1 LLKALYV
8 SDRYCNGHVQVAPG
22 MAAKK
27 ECKSK
32 KGKMVPNKDDLPS
45 PTSPSMDGRL
55 KFSDRLKALLNSGTS
70 STGSVTT
77 AGVASVKEES
87 VDQPDDPYAFSEPE
101 PQVLRLY
108 QNPNPNHTYS
118 RRCVALSS
126 KTRQASASPKSG
138 TVSGIKVVSSPTA
151 SGNDGNTGKLYP
163 ALSAS
168 LGQLFPS
175 NSPSLDASTSPQLQQ
190 PKNIVVSGENKVS
203 DDESSKT
210 MNRLQAKIARNKVI
224 GKHRKVRTS
233 SQSPDLSPKATPLAA
248 TTKTSSS
255 SRSLWPP
262 QRERSLLEEQ
272 LLGLKPEV
280 LVKKEAPSPTSL
292 ASRHGITYRPQ
303 MVNHSSQA
311 VMASIPSKRRRSKVI
326 SRRNEVPRHEALQRI
341 HLVQQTLRDYRQD
354 LYPLGVEV
362 SDSEESDGEE
372 SAVYQRHWFSAWLE
386 TDLACVDG
394 QREREGRLG
403 QMRAELRR
411 RLNQTWRGMPLPSL
425 GPPGKSP
432 YSNALVEALLDSARR
447 QPSQSALFLRSS
459 QQGRGCHSQ
468 MRHNRSKVTMLVKR
482 VCSYRKGE
490 ADACSSVALPCT
502 QHCVRHIMYNVD
514 QLLFEHC
521 TAKFSDNTQCCVPV
535 FDICHELPLCLEHAR
550 KRDNY
555 DRMCAETKPKKVRKK
570 AKPSAMTRPS
580 KRGKKKRRV
589 QRPPEPPPSG
599 TTAAPLDVLADQ
611 EEPCEFESWK
621 VMPGR
626 GRGVELYSQIP
637 KANAWIFNKSG
648 LSTSEWVTCLK
659 MNANLAAVR
668 GVPGRS
674 LDGSRCRHGCP
685 ETETLAHVQVEEEV
699 FCLATNG
706 SSRRI
711 DIIAYSHTTKKG
723 YIIDPTIRIET
734 GSSQPE
740 DVNQEKINIYLP
752 TVDYFKAK
760 DQLEDIEVI
769 GLLIGARGVIPKFF
783 ESFRK
788 TFELPQTLTADII
801 TSVLKRSCQILKM
814 SVGPSSPAES
824 VEPYPKEEVAER
836 LITDQDMQQDSVKD
850 EHQSM
855 DHHQQQQVE
864 VEVEE
869 EVLAMAEELPL
880 DTAELANHASRL
892 LEEHDLT
899 NVLNQIPADAFNDLF
914 TGQID
919 KSAVAAH
926 AYQEGDHNIRFK
938 DTDILS
944 TTTHFFPRLHRE
956 AIEIHKHNNNFNR
969 KEEGVKLNKCWYP
982 VLNRTDKKPL
992 QQKDG
997 TQNGSSE
1004 QSGADRS
1011 VNRPRPA
1018 SRTINTPAQPDTG
1031 SNLQTAKLAITVSC
1045 LDFSSI
1051 ASLLRIRS
1059 LYFCPSSPPYVV
1071 ANQLRPFSAYPLEIS
1086 SAPSLGRR
1094 NPKQTQDQLPQV
1106 RREES
1111 CDLGYHSTEDVCRKD
1126 KNGEYE
1132 PTREETEEL
1141 ERALEAVDKDVK
1153 SLEKLS
1159 QTQGLLVDTLMDE
1172 HALVQTLAQLP
1183 ADVPSVVPTV
1193 PGIVPVFAT
1202 YHHHNGYVVN
1212 MPHAAAGMAPI
1223 THPMLEAQGIS
1234 IQTQTDMPS

>member
-1 LLKALYV
+1 MMLQNETEMYNLGLAGNA
-8 SDRYCNGHVQVAPG
+8 RYCNGHVQVAPG

-611 EEPCEFESWK
+611 EEPCE
-621 VMPGR
+621 
-626 GRGVELYSQIP
+626 
-637 KANAWIFNKSG
+637 
-648 LSTSEWVTCLK
+648 
-659 MNANLAAVR
+659 
-668 GVPGRS
+668 
-674 LDGSRCRHGCP
+674 
-685 ETETLAHVQVEEEV
+685 
-699 FCLATNG
+699 
-706 SSRRI
+706 
-711 DIIAYSHTTKKG
+711 
-723 YIIDPTIRIET
+723 
-734 GSSQPE
+734 
-740 DVNQEKINIYLP
+740 
-752 TVDYFKAK
+752 
-760 DQLEDIEVI
+760 
-769 GLLIGARGVIPKFF
+769 
-783 ESFRK
+783 
-788 TFELPQTLTADII
+788 
-801 TSVLKRSCQILKM
+801 M

-914 TGQID
+914 T
-919 KSAVAAH
+919 
-926 AYQEGDHNIRFK
+926 E
-938 DTDILS
+938 
-944 TTTHFFPRLHRE
+944 
-956 AIEIHKHNNNFNR
+956 
-969 KEEGVKLNKCWYP
+969 
-982 VLNRTDKKPL
+982 
-992 QQKDG
+992 
-997 TQNGSSE
+997 
-1004 QSGADRS
+1004 
-1011 VNRPRPA
+1011 
-1018 SRTINTPAQPDTG
+1018 
-1031 SNLQTAKLAITVSC
+1031 
-1045 LDFSSI
+1045 
-1051 ASLLRIRS
+1051 
-1059 LYFCPSSPPYVV
+1059 
-1071 ANQLRPFSAYPLEIS
+1071 
-1086 SAPSLGRR
+1086 
-1094 NPKQTQDQLPQV
+1094 
-1106 RREES
+1106 
-1111 CDLGYHSTEDVCRKD
+1111 D